1 MIQNPVINN
10 SELVKSVNGINPDSS
25 GNVTLPNFGS
35 TDQWI
40 CRYNEVSV
48 NENTAPAIVQIPQEA
63 GYTCVAAFS
72 PCTNGWVGGPYITT
86 TVNQYQQFGSVSI
99 YYVQPPIGIQNPT
112 VGCNF
117 LYFKNS

>member
-25 GNVTLPNFGS
+25 GNVTLPSFGS

-40 CRYNEVSV
+40 CRYNEVPIDADT
-48 NENTAPAIVQIPQEA
+48 NPAVVPIPQED
-63 GYTCVAAFS
+63 GYVCVAAFS
-72 PCTNGWVGGPYITT
+72 PRTQGWVGGANIYTN
-86 TVNQYQQFGSVSI
+86 VNEYQNTGNVAI
-99 YYVQPPIGIQNPT
+99 YCLQLPEGIQNPA